1 MRRPRIIRDCAICCL
16 ARRPGSA
23 EWRGRISQ
31 SNPLQ
36 QLLNADWDCSGFES
50 GEPSLDTWLKRSAIK
65 TIGAARTYAIT
76 VDRSVIGYYALA
88 VGSVSRTAATGS
100 VRRNMPDPVPVMLL
114 ARLAIDRRWQGR
126 GLGAA
131 LLRDA
136 ALRTLQAAD
145 IAGEKPGTDH
155 GTPSC
160 LAALGQ
166 LGTMWTYHE
175 NPD

>member
-1 MRRPRIIRDCAICCL
+1 MAGEDFAIESV
-16 ARRPGSA
+16 AGP
-23 EWRGRISQ
+23 
-31 SNPLQ
+31 

-50 GEPSLDTWLKRSAIK
+50 GEPSLDSWLKRSAIK
-65 TIGAARTYAIT
+65 GQTIGAARTYAIT

-88 VGSVSRTAATGS
+88 VGSVSRTEATGS
-100 VRRNMPDPVPVMLL
+100 VRRNMPDPIPVMLL

-145 IAGEKPGTDH
+145 IAGIRAMLVHAVSTNAVRFYRHFGFQPTRGNELILMVTLPA
-155 GTPSC
+155 
-160 LAALGQ
+160 LARALA
-166 LGTMWTYHE
+166 
-175 NPD
+175 